1 MHQRSIICD
10 RFLHNFISVVMQIRT
25 IFIIVLAML
34 TLQSCVYRMD
44 IDQGNRIAADK
55 LEQLQTGMTRDQ
67 VEFLL
72 GQAAIKDL
80 YHANQSHYI
89 YYLYDG
95 ETQLT
100 EQKTMT
106 LTFEQDIL
114 VTIEG
119 SL

>member
-1 MHQRSIICD
+1 
-10 RFLHNFISVVMQIRT
+10 MQIRT
-25 IFIIVLAML
+25 IFIIVLVIV

-44 IDQGNRIAADK
+44 IDQGNRIEADK
-55 LEQLQTGMTRDQ
+55 LQQLQTGMTKDQ

-80 YHANQSHYI
+80 YHANKSHYI
-89 YYLYDG
+89 YFLYDG
-95 ETQLT
+95 EKQQT
-100 EQKTMT
+100 EQRTMT

-114 VTIEG
+114 VLIEG

>member
-1 MHQRSIICD
+1 
-10 RFLHNFISVVMQIRT
+10 MQIRT
-25 IFIIVLAML
+25 IFIFVLAIV

-44 IDQGNRIAADK
+44 IHQGNRIEADK
-55 LEQLQTGMTRDQ
+55 LEQLKTGMTRDQ

-95 ETQLT
+95 DKQQA
-100 EQKTMT
+100 EQKTMV
-106 LTFEQDIL
+106 LTFDQDIL
-114 VTIEG
+114 VSIEG